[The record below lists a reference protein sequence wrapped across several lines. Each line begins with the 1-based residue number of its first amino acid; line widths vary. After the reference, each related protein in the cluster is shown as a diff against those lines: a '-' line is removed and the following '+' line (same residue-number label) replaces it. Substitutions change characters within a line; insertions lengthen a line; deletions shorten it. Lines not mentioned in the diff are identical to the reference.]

1 MRNMT
6 TEPGSPI
13 RFAAFTA
20 TAAAALVALSACGGG
35 AGSGTGAE
43 PDGDAGPE
51 ERAAA
56 DPSPEPSPS
65 EAGPDLLE
73 MPEDCEEIGF
83 FDAVTARADWATGRE
98 SGGVLDGHLSCQIF
112 GEGRDD
118 LEIPL
123 PRVASLKVGE
133 EPSAVDEEGGAP
145 SGEAQGDGFYD
156 TEVTERFGGVAD
168 HTDSELQEKLEYH
181 LPGVRFSLSILGD
194 TIGREEAEA
203 ILDEIVE
210 NAAEAQGLEG

>member
-1 MRNMT
+1 MT
-6 TEPGSPI
+6 TEPASPV
-13 RFAAFTA
+13 RFTAFTSA
-20 TAAAALVALSACGGG
+20 AAAALLALSACGGG
-35 AGSGTGAE
+35 ADSEGGAGADGAE
-43 PDGDAGPE
+43 EGRE
-51 ERAAA
+51 QAAA
-56 DPSPEPSPS
+56 EPSPEPSPT

-83 FDAVTARADWATGRE
+83 ADAVTARADWATGRE

-133 EPSAVDEEGGAP
+133 EPSAVDEEGGDP

-203 ILDEIVE
+203 VLDEIVE